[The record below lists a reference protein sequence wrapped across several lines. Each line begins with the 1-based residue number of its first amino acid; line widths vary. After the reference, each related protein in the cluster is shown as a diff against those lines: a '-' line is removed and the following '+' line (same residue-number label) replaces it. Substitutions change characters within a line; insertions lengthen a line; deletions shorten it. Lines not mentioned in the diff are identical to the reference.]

1 MNQTLLLSKV
11 DQNYKYSRKALS
23 DELRKLAIP
32 KLIKE
37 LSSKIELYE
46 EKNWKISYI
55 ISSWVFEYV
64 WTNKKSLLTLK
75 KVILKKQHY

>member
-23 DELRKLAIP
+23 DELRKLVIP

-37 LSSKIELYE
+37 FSSKIELYE
-46 EKNWKISYI
+46 EKN
-55 ISSWVFEYV
+55 
-64 WTNKKSLLTLK
+64 
-75 KVILKKQHY
+75 

>member
-11 DQNYKYSRKALS
+11 DHNYKYSRKSLS

-37 LSSKIELYE
+37 LSSKIELNE
-46 EKNWKISYI
+46 EKIEKLATLFPLEYLSM
-55 ISSWVFEYV
+55 FEQI
-64 WTNKKSLLTLK
+64 K
-75 KVILKKQHY
+75 KVY

>member
-1 MNQTLLLSKV
+1 MNKTLLLSKV
-11 DQNYKYSRKALS
+11 DHNYKYSRKSLS

-46 EKNWKISYI
+46 EKN
-55 ISSWVFEYV
+55 
-64 WTNKKSLLTLK
+64 
-75 KVILKKQHY
+75 

>member
-1 MNQTLLLSKV
+1 MNQTLLLKWV
-11 DQNYKYSRKALS
+11 DQNYKYSRKGLC

-46 EKNWKISYI
+46 EKN
-55 ISSWVFEYV
+55 
-64 WTNKKSLLTLK
+64 
-75 KVILKKQHY
+75 